1 MSYSTWHNYGY
12 GICVDDIKSQ
22 DVERLQALLDLTPKF
37 KAKIEGWLSER
48 EIQEPSW
55 DDYMEFDQDFCL
67 GLATILNEIIVEA
80 EGIELTA
87 CDDYDGITY
96 LLYKPLYPWHMGDID
111 RGQTEESLAGI
122 FRHYIGILTDDPI
135 EIDYQEVE
143 KDRKSVV

>member
-1 MSYSTWHNYGY
+1 MQTNELFYMAQLWLWYLCGRYQEPRCGTPA
-12 GICVDDIKSQ
+12 
-22 DVERLQALLDLTPKF
+22 ALLDLAPKF

-96 LLYKPLYPWHMGDID
+96 LLYSFVLNPLKISFFDASSWC
-111 RGQTEESLAGI
+111 
-122 FRHYIGILTDDPI
+122 F
-135 EIDYQEVE
+135 DYCCNCVRFGSCIS
-143 KDRKSVV
+143 KK